1 MTRAGAERAVTVSA
15 LVVFGVYFYRLA
27 TEGHSANG
35 GGLLQLGGL
44 GAPANLG
51 RFITGW
57 GFAFLVLSIITEA
70 APPLGGSLAILV
82 AAGDVLTNAG
92 QVAADVNHK
101 LGAQQQGSGKP
112 GDLKR
117 AFGGQDFAPIPAA
130 HRPQSPPRPTPLP
143 SGAGA
148 LGAPPIG
155 GFPRGGG

>member
-35 GGLLQLGGL
+35 GGLLQLGGV

-70 APPLGGSLAILV
+70 
-82 AAGDVLTNAG
+82 
-92 QVAADVNHK
+92 
-101 LGAQQQGSGKP
+101 GKP